1 MRDLILLRGLPG
13 SGKTTVAYGFGVVPI
28 SADDYFYDDD
38 GNYYFN
44 ARELPKAHKQCFVRV
59 EGMMMS
65 DEPKIVVANTF
76 TQEWEF
82 KEYYELAK
90 QYGYR
95 VHSLIVENRHGST
108 NVHNV
113 PKEKLEQMKER
124 FVIKL

>member
-1 MRDLILLRGLPG
+1 MI
-13 SGKTTVAYGFGVVPI
+13 I
-28 SADDYFYDDD
+28 FYDDD
-38 GNYYFN
+38 GNYHFN

-95 VHSLIVENRHGST
+95 VHSLIVENRHGSK
-108 NVHNV
+108 NIHGV
-113 PKEKLEQMKER
+113 PAEKLEQMKNR
-124 FVIKL
+124 FDIKL